1 MKNAISAGEV
11 HRQYSQGVDAFRRQI
26 GDAALREK
34 FGREADVF
42 FRACALGVWQ
52 RQGGALTPLHVEYY
66 NAVYGQGRPAPAI
79 LFWELSGAVAEYPGF
94 RPPEFFNRMRAL
106 DKVTGSHLA
115 RRFIDLTTLMLL
127 LFAAVDGGVSEAEA
141 GFVNACA
148 DSLSALCDRDGLAG
162 EKAPLDVAGFVA
174 PAPQAAPAEEKAA
187 EEKAE
192 PEPTLEE
199 LLAELDGLCGL
210 EKVKADVKSLINLV
224 KVRRL
229 RQEHGLPVPPMSLHL
244 VFLGNPGTGKTTVAR
259 LLARIYHAIGVLSKG
274 QLVEVDR
281 SGLVAGFVGQ
291 TAIKTNEVIQKAL
304 GGVLFIDEAYAL
316 ANQDA
321 PNDFGREAI
330 ETLLK
335 GMEDHRDNLI
345 VIVAGYTE
353 LMGNFIHAN
362 PGLES
367 RFNKYFYFEDYSG
380 EQLMEIFQ
388 SMCEKNGYTLDDKAA
403 EYAKTYFKELY
414 EERDENFGNA
424 RDVRN
429 VFERAVARQSDRV
442 AALENPGKEELMALT
457 TADLQEEDAPQTEE
471 SNP

>member
-11 HRQYSQGVDAFRRQI
+11 HRQYSQGMDAFRRQI
-26 GDAALREK
+26 GDAVLREK

-42 FRACALGVWQ
+42 FRACALGVGQ

-148 DSLSALCDRDGLAG
+148 DALSALCDRDGLAG

-174 PAPQAAPAEEKAA
+174 PAPRAAPAEEKAA
-187 EEKAE
+187 EEKTE

-259 LLARIYHAIGVLSKG
+259 LLARIYKSIGVLSKG

-291 TAIKTNEVIQKAL
+291 TALKTSEVVERAL

-316 ANQDA
+316 ASADN

-335 GMEDHRDNLI
+335 AMEDHRDDLI
-345 VIVAGYTE
+345 VIAAGYTE
-353 LMGNFIHAN
+353 LMDRFLHAN

-367 RFNKYFYFEDYSG
+367 RFNKYFYFEDYDG
-380 EQLMEIFQ
+380 AQLMDIFR
-388 SMCEKNGYTLDDKAA
+388 SMCGRNGYVLEKDAA
-403 EYAKTYFKELY
+403 DCAAAHLEKLY
-414 EERDENFGNA
+414 QARDANFGNA
-424 RDVRN
+424 REVRN
-429 VFERAVARQSDRV
+429 LFERAVARQADRV
-442 AALENPGKEELMALT
+442 AGLDRPGREALMALT
-457 TADLQEEDAPQTEE
+457 RADLAVGP
-471 SNP
+471 